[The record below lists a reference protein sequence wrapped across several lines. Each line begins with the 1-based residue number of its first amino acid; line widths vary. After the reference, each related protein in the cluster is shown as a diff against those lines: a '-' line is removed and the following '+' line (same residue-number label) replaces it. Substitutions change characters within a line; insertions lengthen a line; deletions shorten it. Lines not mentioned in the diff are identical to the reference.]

1 MDRFVIRQDG
11 GGQKPP
17 PQRPAQPY
25 QQAVGLPEGAE
36 EDVSATLRHYFG
48 FSSLRPGQQQAVSA
62 ALEGRDCL
70 VVMATGSG
78 KSLCYQLPALVGKG
92 GIVLVISP
100 LISLMYDQVRR
111 VYTPLSS
118 PPSPSRGCLAPQQQ
132 QQQQQQ
138 QEIHPASNLRT
149 GRWPGLLPKECV
161 RRRPPS
167 HRQRGRRSRARCGS
181 CTLLPRRCLAG
192 GRASS
197 RPCTA
202 EWASSLLQWTRLTAW
217 QSGGTTLGRSTSS

>member
-1 MDRFVIRQDG
+1 MDKFVIRQDG
-11 GGQKPP
+11 GGQQPP

-25 QQAVGLPEGAE
+25 HQAAGLPEGAE
-36 EDVSATLRHYFG
+36 GDVSVTLRHYFG

-111 VYTPLSS
+111 VYTLRHILYPPLPLLLEAAWLRSS
-118 PPSPSRGCLAPQQQ
+118 SSSSRMF
-132 QQQQQQ
+132 
-138 QEIHPASNLRT
+138 
-149 GRWPGLLPKECV
+149 LPHLTC
-161 RRRPPS
+161 
-167 HRQRGRRSRARCGS
+167 A
-181 CTLLPRRCLAG
+181 LAG
-192 GRASS
+192 GRTCCQGSACGVDL
-197 RPCTA
+197 RA
-202 EWASSLLQWTRLTAW
+202 IVREGGARGRGADHVHNTRDGAW
-217 QSGGTTLGRSTSS
+217 PVEEQIEDPAQQSGYQADCSGRGSLRGRVGARF